1 MTKDDILATMR
12 LNDVNIE
19 FMKVDGT
26 MRTMV
31 ATLNG
36 DKIVSPPG
44 DPSETKAG
52 AVARKTNTE
61 SCSVWDVEGS
71 AWKAFRWANLRSV
84 NGTHLPNGLSE

>member
-12 LNDVNIE
+12 LDDVSIE
-19 FMKVDGT
+19 FVKVDGT

-31 ATLNG
+31 ATLNE
-36 DKIVSPPG
+36 DKIVSTPAEAKP
-44 DPSETKAG
+44 G

-84 NGTHLPNGLSE
+84 NGTQLPDGLS